1 MDTKLINS
9 LLKLERR
16 IAGVKLTKTKAEF
29 DAYAAKNCV
38 APIPYCVAVR
48 SAMLGYSLKF
58 TSDNSGCWGST
69 RALGLKPPKPE
80 FYNGESGYGL
90 GLFATREVAA
100 ATAKNLPICQSDTYG
115 VVVMPLEKFQSV
127 PDVVLLT
134 GTSRQ
139 CMRLLQGYS
148 YFYGAY
154 DKFCISGNQAVCEEC
169 TVFPLTTGR
178 PNISLLCSGTRYS
191 AKWNDEEVMA
201 GIPGEIFEN
210 VVNGVLHTVN
220 GVEPDDRK
228 TEIIAE
234 LNELGYSTEE
244 IVLGDAYYLR

>member
-1 MDTKLINS
+1 MDTRLLSS
-9 LLKLERR
+9 LLKLKRQ

-29 DAYAAKNCV
+29 DTYEAKRCV

-58 TSDNSGCWGST
+58 TAENSGCWGST
-69 RALGLKPPKPE
+69 RALGLEPPKPE
-80 FYNGESGYGL
+80 FYRGESGYGL
-90 GLFATREVAA
+90 GLFATLEVAA
-100 ATAKNLPICQSDTYG
+100 ATAQKLPICQPNTYG
-115 VVVMPLEKFQSV
+115 VVVMPLEKFQSA

-201 GIPGEIFEN
+201 GIPGAIFEQ
-210 VVNGVLHTVN
+210 VVSGVLHTVN

-228 TEIIAE
+228 KEIITVLE
-234 LNELGYSTEE
+234 ELGYSADG
-244 IVLGDAYYLR
+244 IVMGDAYYLR